1 MWLGVGSL
9 DGGFLLARGVLKD
22 MVTELRARAAQAIQ
36 HKEVMQLIKVIARE
50 HDWTCYTNYDGAV
63 ETLSEQ
69 VL

>member
-9 DGGFLLARGVLKD
+9 DGGFLLERGVLKD
-22 MVTELRARAAQAIQ
+22 MVMELRDRATQASEY
-36 HKEVMQLIKVIARE
+36 KDVMQLIKVIARE

-63 ETLSEQ
+63 ETLIGQ